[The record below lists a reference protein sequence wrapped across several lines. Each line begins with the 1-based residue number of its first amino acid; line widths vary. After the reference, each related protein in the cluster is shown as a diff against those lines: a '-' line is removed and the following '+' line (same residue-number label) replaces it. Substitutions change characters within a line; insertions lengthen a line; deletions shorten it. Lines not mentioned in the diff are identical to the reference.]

1 MRRPVMFAIFR
12 QKREDAHVITH
23 PLKHLTSNNQTQRL
37 KSANIYKQEKRF
49 LIDYTLGGH

>member
-1 MRRPVMFAIFR
+1 MFAIFR